1 MFDWQILTLFLQ
13 YGLYSNINLNFI
25 DEEENAGGEEEKK
38 RQKRGGKGMLKSK
51 KKEDVPKL
59 VQVSRAP
66 RGKKKSVTVVS
77 GLSTF
82 GKLQFLTNIIIIN

>member
-1 MFDWQILTLFLQ
+1 MRTEVSPNHSWLSSCFLLQ
-13 YGLYSNINLNFI
+13 MIS

-82 GKLQFLTNIIIIN
+82 GMFHLR

>member
-1 MFDWQILTLFLQ
+1 MFFVITT
-13 YGLYSNINLNFI
+13 SI
-25 DEEENAGGEEEKK
+25 DEDDNAGGEEEKK

-82 GKLQFLTNIIIIN
+82 GKLYIELPHVSIILM

>member
-1 MFDWQILTLFLQ
+1 MFAFL
-13 YGLYSNINLNFI
+13 SIS

-82 GKLQFLTNIIIIN
+82 GIVNKLIHGYMNNVYFCMFSVF

>member
-1 MFDWQILTLFLQ
+1 MRLNYLWLVANTL
-13 YGLYSNINLNFI
+13 

-82 GKLQFLTNIIIIN
+82 GENPLSISFLKFH

>member
-1 MFDWQILTLFLQ
+1 
-13 YGLYSNINLNFI
+13 
-25 DEEENAGGEEEKK
+25 
-38 RQKRGGKGMLKSK
+38 MLKSK

-82 GKLQFLTNIIIIN
+82 GKITVGLRPTNDDVANVIVILPLYLFMQM

>member
-1 MFDWQILTLFLQ
+1 MFQLR
-13 YGLYSNINLNFI
+13 YYFI
-25 DEEENAGGEEEKK
+25 EEEDSAGGEEEKK

-51 KKEDVPKL
+51 KKDDVPKL
-59 VQVSRAP
+59 VMVSRAP

-82 GKLQFLTNIIIIN
+82 GKIYFNY

>member
-1 MFDWQILTLFLQ
+1 
-13 YGLYSNINLNFI
+13 
-25 DEEENAGGEEEKK
+25 
-38 RQKRGGKGMLKSK
+38 MLKSK

-82 GKLQFLTNIIIIN
+82 GMYTIVYQGVSALF

>member
-1 MFDWQILTLFLQ
+1 
-13 YGLYSNINLNFI
+13 
-25 DEEENAGGEEEKK
+25 
-38 RQKRGGKGMLKSK
+38 MLKSK

-82 GKLQFLTNIIIIN
+82 GKLFILKFVTSQQVISYFFSITGSCFNYHLTVVIPIIC